1 MKNIIII
8 FCGILIT
15 IAVVWGMLSM
25 KVSNQS
31 AKQVQKT
38 KESAQANI
46 PITPTNS
53 SPQTLLESPSKQFPP
68 QQVDSKPEQN
78 PSTPPQS
85 QPVSLDGNQNRGN
98 YDEMIDA
105 YRI

>member
-1 MKNIIII
+1 MKNVTIIL
-8 FCGILIT
+8 CGIFIT

-31 AKQVQKT
+31 AKQAQKT

-53 SPQTLLESPSKQFPP
+53 SPQTPSESPSKQFPP
-68 QQVDSKPEQN
+68 QPVDSKPEQTTPN
-78 PSTPPQS
+78 PPQTK
-85 QPVSLDGNQNRGN
+85 PIPLDGNQNRGN